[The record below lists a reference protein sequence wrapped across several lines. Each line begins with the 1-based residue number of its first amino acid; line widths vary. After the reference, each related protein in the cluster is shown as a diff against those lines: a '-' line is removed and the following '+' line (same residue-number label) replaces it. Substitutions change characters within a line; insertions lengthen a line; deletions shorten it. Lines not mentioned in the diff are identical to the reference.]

1 MSPIKK
7 QHVSKSGK
15 SVLAF
20 RRLSVPSLGSRIPF
34 DAQGAENGDK
44 PRMPGGPAVPINF
57 VPNPPRVYGKP

>member
-20 RRLSVPSLGSRIPF
+20 RRLSVPSLGSRTPY
-34 DAQGAENGDK
+34 DAKHVENDSQ
-44 PRMPGGPAVPINF
+44 PRMLGGPAIPINF
-57 VPNPPRVYGKP
+57 ACNPSRVHEKP